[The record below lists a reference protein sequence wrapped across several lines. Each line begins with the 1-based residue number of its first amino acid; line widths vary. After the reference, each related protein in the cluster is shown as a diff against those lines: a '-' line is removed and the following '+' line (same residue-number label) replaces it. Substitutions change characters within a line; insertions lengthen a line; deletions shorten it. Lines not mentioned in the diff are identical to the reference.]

1 MEQTQYLEITS
12 TRRNRKEDPLPAS
25 FEVPLSQSG
34 QKLAHNAL
42 DPVSIASF
50 DYRWQGHAF
59 NAKDNALNRKE
70 ILVQILDDSVSSTL
84 PNKATIGNTTSQT
97 TLIITT
103 YIPGTSTRG
112 ALQIIENYYRGAV
125 ACVGNATAVSTDRRR
140 IISYTYL
147 GDDTAKIVIESPF
160 SGTITPG
167 TTLLYIID
175 PTAKTSTNGTGT
187 PYFFLPTG
195 PIIPNAFN
203 KSILFNHTRC
213 QSRPIRNYDP
223 ITKLIGIHIDGS
235 NVQTEKEG
243 PINTWSEEDI
253 YSIRRIP
260 PNLCITTLDGDI
272 NNNATTFTSF
282 NLSTADANTITNP
295 NTIICSF
302 LEVEQPPESGVLQG
316 GGTLTTTVQLTAGS
330 NADDGYYNGAS
341 IRMTDGAAA
350 GEITKIINYDGG
362 TQIATLEPGFTI
374 AVAVG
379 NNYELIFPQE
389 AKRIIK
395 YVDYRV
401 RAIGGSTTTVEF
413 PITTNSNQPN
423 YTNGYYNDLYIR
435 ITSGAANGDI
445 RKITNYTVS
454 RDPITGNII
463 SAIVTIDPSGS
474 NFTGAGVVANDTF
487 QITSGLIEGG
497 SGRFT
502 YSIAE
507 QRAYILPFTYDN
519 LYPFVNA
526 YSQFTNSAQWYE
538 IELIN
543 LILPNS
549 ILDSGFGGF
558 TSFYQYLYVEIHN
571 TRGSG
576 SSSSNDILSNNSSSV
591 RMTFRATIDDIPNQI
606 NSTFIKIDG
615 DGMTQVVRFDPQ
627 DNLKF
632 AVYLSNSTNPNERE
646 IFKVLDP
653 ERFSP
658 NPPNPLIQISAMFSL
673 KKIVLK
679 SDVLAQNAR

>member
-59 NAKDNALNRKE
+59 NAKDNALDRKQ
-70 ILVQILDDSVSSTL
+70 ILVEILDDSVSAGA
-84 PNKATIGNTTSQT
+84 ATIGNTTSQT

-125 ACVGNATAVSTDRRR
+125 ACVGDATEVSTDRRR

-160 SGTITPG
+160 RGTITPG

-203 KSILFNHTRC
+203 KSILFNHTHC

-235 NVQTEKEG
+235 NVQNDKEG

-260 PNLCITTLDGDI
+260 PNLCINTLDGDI
-272 NNNATTFTSF
+272 TNNATTFTSF
-282 NLSTADANTITNP
+282 NLSTADADTITNP
-295 NTIICSF
+295 NTIIGSF

-316 GGTLTTTVQLTAGS
+316 GGTLTTTVQLAAGS
-330 NADDGYYNGAS
+330 NGDDGYYNGAS

-362 TQIATLEPGFTI
+362 TQIATLEPGFTTV
-374 AVAVG
+374 VAVG

-395 YVDYRV
+395 YVDYRDN
-401 RAIGGSTTTVEF
+401 ATGGSLRTVEF

-435 ITSGAANGDI
+435 IPGIPAI
-445 RKITNYTVS
+445 RKIRTYTVS

-463 SAIVTIDPSGS
+463 SAIATIDPSEPD
-474 NFTGAGVVANDTF
+474 FGAVVGNGTAF
-487 QITSGLIEGG
+487 EITSGLIEGG

-502 YSIAE
+502 YSIAT
-507 QRAYILPFTYDN
+507 QKAYILPFTYDN

-576 SSSSNDILSNNSSSV
+576 SSSNNDILSNNSSSV